1 VADRARGGRLVYRVL
16 SLSGN
21 REWAAALMRHRTY
34 RRLGYAVFLAVIT
47 VGISQVPDL
56 GKFST

>member
-1 VADRARGGRLVYRVL
+1 
-16 SLSGN
+16 
-21 REWAAALMRHRTY
+21 MRHRTY

-56 GKFST
+56 ASFRP